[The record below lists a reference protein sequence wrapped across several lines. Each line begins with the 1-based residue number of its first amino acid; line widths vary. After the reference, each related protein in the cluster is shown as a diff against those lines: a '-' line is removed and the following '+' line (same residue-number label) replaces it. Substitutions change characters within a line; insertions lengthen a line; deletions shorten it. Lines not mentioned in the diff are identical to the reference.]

1 MVTIDWEFEA
11 PTIFKAICKE
21 KTKNKENQEN
31 KENKENQENKEINV
45 NEIHYQFEIVR
56 IKDVSTKRE
65 YLDIKMKVDGNDNGT
80 ISVEPSNIAQGLLS
94 LREYGIMFSDDNSR
108 IKLARCIEQK
118 YQQIAVSVQ
127 TESNNKIAN
136 ARFGVFLGAIGE
148 YVRAAEDQ
156 RKSGLSYVLVADFD
170 AIALDCGYQP
180 FEINGLRNLLKDK
193 GYIHTTDKRNTL
205 IIRLRGKV
213 TRVIGFKDEKMVAE
227 KYYDKL
233 DDKTADSKKAA
244 QGE

>member
-21 KTKNKENQEN
+21 KKEKKENE
-31 KENKENQENKEINV
+31 ENQENKEINV
-45 NEIHYQFEIVR
+45 NEIHYQFEIER

-65 YLDIKMKVDGNDNGT
+65 YLDIKMKVDGNDNGKV
-80 ISVEPSNIAQGLLS
+80 SVEPSNIAQGLLS

-108 IKLARCIEQK
+108 MKLARCIEQN
-118 YQQIAVSVQ
+118 YQQIAVSTQFDNQVDK
-127 TESNNKIAN
+127 N
-136 ARFGVFLGAIGE
+136 RFGVFLGAIGE

-156 RKSGLSYVLVADFD
+156 RKNGLSYVLVADFD

-193 GYIHTTDKRNTL
+193 DYIHAPNKRNTL

-213 TRVIGFKDEKMVAE
+213 TRVIGFKDEKMVAGN
-227 KYYDKL
+227 YYDKL
-233 DDKTADSKKAA
+233 DSKTADSKKAS

>member
-21 KTKNKENQEN
+21 QTK
-31 KENKENQENKEINV
+31 NKENQENKEINV
-45 NEIHYQFEIVR
+45 NETHYQFEIER

-108 IKLARCIEQK
+108 IKLARCIEKK

-136 ARFGVFLGAIGE
+136 ARFDVFLGAIGE
-148 YVRAAEDQ
+148 YVRAAGDQ

-180 FEINGLRNLLKDK
+180 FEINGLRNLLKDQD
-193 GYIHTTDKRNTL
+193 YIHVPDKSNKSNRNTL

-233 DDKTADSKKAA
+233 DDKTADSKKAS

>member
-11 PTIFKAICKE
+11 PTIFKAVCKE
-21 KTKNKENQEN
+21 KNEKKENE
-31 KENKENQENKEINV
+31 ENQENKEINV

-80 ISVEPSNIAQGLLS
+80 ISVEPSNIAQGLLL

-127 TESNNKIAN
+127 TESDNKIAN

-148 YVRAAEDQ
+148 YIRAAEDQ

-180 FEINGLRNLLKDK
+180 FEINGLRNLLRDQN
-193 GYIHTTDKRNTL
+193 YIHVPDKSNRNTL

-213 TRVIGFKDEKMVAE
+213 TRVIGFKDEKMVAG

-233 DDKTADSKKAA
+233 DDKTTDSKKAA

>member
-1 MVTIDWEFEA
+1 MVTIDWKFEA
-11 PTIFKAICKE
+11 PKIFKAICKE

-31 KENKENQENKEINV
+31 KEINV
-45 NEIHYQFEIVR
+45 NETHYQFEIER

-65 YLDIKMKVDGNDNGT
+65 YLDIKMKVDGNDNEKV
-80 ISVEPSNIAQGLLS
+80 SVEPSNIAQGLLS

-108 IKLARCIEQK
+108 IKLARCIEQN

-170 AIALDCGYQP
+170 AIALDCGYQS
-180 FEINGLRNLLKDK
+180 FEINGLRNLLKDQD
-193 GYIHTTDKRNTL
+193 YIHVPDKSNKSNRNTL

-213 TRVIGFKDEKMVAE
+213 TRVIGFKDEKMVAGN
-227 KYYDKL
+227 YYGKL

>member
-1 MVTIDWEFEA
+1 MKVRKKSSASISNRAGTTRAICPSSPA
-11 PTIFKAICKE
+11 PPTIFKAVCKE
-21 KTKNKENQEN
+21 KNEKKENE
-31 KENKENQENKEINV
+31 ENQENKEINV

-65 YLDIKMKVDGNDNGT
+65 YLDIKMKVDDNDNGT

-127 TESNNKIAN
+127 TESDNKIAN

-148 YVRAAEDQ
+148 YIRADHQ
-156 RKSGLSYVLVADFD
+156 
-170 AIALDCGYQP
+170 
-180 FEINGLRNLLKDK
+180 
-193 GYIHTTDKRNTL
+193 
-205 IIRLRGKV
+205 
-213 TRVIGFKDEKMVAE
+213 
-227 KYYDKL
+227 
-233 DDKTADSKKAA
+233 SKWRTFIWWMPIPELPEGMD
-244 QGE
+244 GE